1 MKDFII
7 TCSSTC
13 DMNPYFLRRRNMYY
27 VSFYYY
33 LDGNKFYDNFFNE
46 HSVSE
51 YYEKI
56 KTLDVKTSQPDPEQ
70 YRDLWIKLIEQGY
83 DILHVELDSGISGAV
98 NSALI
103 AKSMVEEAHPNTK
116 IYVVDSLTA
125 TCGYG
130 LLLDKL
136 YNYKNDGHNIDETFE
151 YAEKLKHD
159 INIIFIVKSLD
170 QLIKGGRV
178 SKISGGIGKILNI
191 IPILHVDANG
201 KLENIN
207 KTRGLSNAIDEIINT
222 MKKNIHPDD
231 KIMLAHSDCL
241 SDLNILLDRIKKEF
255 PNAIY
260 DDDVITDIGT
270 VIGGHTGK
278 DCLVV
283 SYVGDGR
290 I

>member
-1 MKDFII
+1 MKDYII

-13 DMNPYFLRRRNMYY
+13 DMNPYFLRRHNMYY

-33 LDGNKFYDNFFNE
+33 IDGKKYYDDFFKE
-46 HSVSE
+46 HSVDE
-51 YYEKI
+51 YYEII
-56 KTLDVKTSQPDPEQ
+56 KTSEVKTSQPDPEQ
-70 YRDLWIKLIEQGY
+70 YRDLWNKLIDQGY
-83 DILHVELDSGISGAV
+83 DILHIELDSGISGAV

-103 AKSMVEEAHPNTK
+103 AKTMVEELHPDAK

-136 YNYKNDGHNIDETFE
+136 YEYKNNGHNIDETYK
-151 YAEKLKHD
+151 YAEELKHN
-159 INIIFIVKSLD
+159 INVIFIVKNLD

-178 SKISGGIGKILNI
+178 SKVSGGIGKILNI
-191 IPILHVDANG
+191 IPILHVDSNG
-201 KLENIN
+201 KLESIN
-207 KTRGLSNAIDEIINT
+207 KTRGFNNAITEIINT
-222 MKKNIHPDD
+222 MKKNIHSND
-231 KIMLAHSDCL
+231 KIMLAHSN
-241 SDLNILLDRIKKEF
+241 SLNDINTLYEKIKEEF

-260 DDDVITDIGT
+260 DEDVVTNIGT

-283 SYVGDGR
+283 SYIGDGR

>member
-1 MKDFII
+1 MKGFII

-13 DMNPYFLRRRNMYY
+13 DMNPYFLRRHNMYY

-33 LDGNKFYDNFFNE
+33 LDGNKFYDDFFKD
-46 HSVSE
+46 HSVNE

-56 KTLDVKTSQPDPEQ
+56 KTAEVKTSQPDPEQ
-70 YRDLWIKLIEQGY
+70 YRDLWNKLIEQGN
-83 DILHVELDSGISGAV
+83 DILHIELDSGISGAV

-103 AKSMVEEAHPNTK
+103 AKTMVEEKHPEAK
-116 IYVVDSLTA
+116 VYVVDSLTA

-136 YNYKNDGHNIDETFE
+136 YDYKNSGHTIDETFK
-151 YAEKLKHD
+151 YAEEIKHN
-159 INIIFIVKSLD
+159 INIIFMVKNLD

-178 SKISGGIGKILNI
+178 SKVSGGIGKILNI
-191 IPILHVDANG
+191 IPILHVDVNG
-201 KLENIN
+201 KLESIN
-207 KTRGLSNAIDEIINT
+207 KTRGFNNAIVEIINT
-222 MKKNIHPDD
+222 MKKNIHPND
-231 KIMLAHSDCL
+231 KIMLAHSDCID
-241 SDLNILLDRIKKEF
+241 DLNILYDKIKSEF

-260 DDDVITDIGT
+260 DEDVITNIGT

-283 SYVGDGR
+283 SYIGDGR